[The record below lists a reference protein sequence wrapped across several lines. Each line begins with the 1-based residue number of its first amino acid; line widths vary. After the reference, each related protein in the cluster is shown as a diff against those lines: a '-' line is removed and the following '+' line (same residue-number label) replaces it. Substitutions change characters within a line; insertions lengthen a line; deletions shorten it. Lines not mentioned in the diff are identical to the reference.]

1 MAASACTAPL
11 RRTAFLLLATVL
23 LCAFGC
29 IGGRSGGRASFS
41 RLAVAGAQI
50 PVELVESWTRSTR
63 SAQFELRRIDPIYL
77 SQHGFD
83 SLASGEALV
92 AITDRPP
99 SRNEIESFGDR
110 QLEGVR
116 IGFYG
121 YALYVSRTNPLDS
134 VYAGHLR
141 YLFQRKLTDWKELG
155 GPAVGLEGPIRLIGP
170 EKGTRG
176 GEILLR
182 QAQIWFDQPTWET
195 RPTDAQVVEDVAAD
209 PMAIGFAAIG
219 LDQQVRY
226 LGLRM
231 ERNSA
236 PAFPSLEEIESER
249 YGLAKVIYVFYVA
262 PASPEVSALLD
273 YLFSDEGAAALRST
287 NVWPLPR
294 RRATV
299 MLGS

>member
-1 MAASACTAPL
+1 MAASAL
-11 RRTAFLLLATVL
+11 TAFTGRVILVAFATAL
-23 LCAFGC
+23 IGSWGCA
-29 IGGRSGGRASFS
+29 GGRSSQSSGFS
-41 RLAVAGAQI
+41 RLPVAGAQI

-63 SAQFELRRIDPIYL
+63 AAQFELTRVGPIYL
-77 SQHGFD
+77 SQHGFEN
-83 SLASGEALV
+83 LARGEALV

-99 SRNEIESFGDR
+99 SRNEIAALGDR

-116 IGFYG
+116 VGFYG
-121 YALYVSRTNPLDS
+121 YALYVSRANPLDS

-155 GPAVGLEGPIRLIGP
+155 GPAVSLEGPIRLIGP

-195 RPTDAQVVEDVAAD
+195 RATDAQIVEEVAAD

-219 LDQQVRY
+219 LDQQARY

-262 PASPEVSALLD
+262 PASPEVNALLD
-273 YLFSDEGAAALRST
+273 YLFSDDGAAALRST